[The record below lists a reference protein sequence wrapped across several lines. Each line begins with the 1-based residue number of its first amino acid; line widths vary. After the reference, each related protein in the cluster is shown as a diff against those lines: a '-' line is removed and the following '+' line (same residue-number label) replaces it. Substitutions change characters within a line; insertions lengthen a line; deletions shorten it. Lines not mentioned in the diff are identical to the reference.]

1 MLVTLIVVGLLIGLL
16 WLGVL
21 LAFQGDDHRR
31 YDLPR
36 PVAKGKRDC
45 ESTEQKAVVQRMLDD
60 RATTPKMSRKRL
72 LERLRTQ
79 MDDSGAEFVV
89 SSKIRPIVVDGVNAE
104 WVMAANADP
113 NRRVLYIHGGAY
125 MIGSPKSHRLITS
138 RLSEIANAAVLAV
151 DYRLMPE
158 NGRMAGIIDCQNA
171 YRWVL
176 ENGPDGRSDADV
188 LVVAGDSAGGNL
200 ALSTIAWARDAQ
212 LRPADAVVVFSPQ
225 TDLTLASPSL
235 LSNIDTDIMLGI
247 SFGPMV
253 KARKV
258 VALSSSFLMNKIN
271 PSNALVSPLF
281 GDLSGLPPT
290 LVQASEAEM
299 LLDDA
304 VRYVNKATA
313 QGSTAIIQTWP
324 FTLHV
329 WQAFQTPEADE
340 AFAAVEEFLSS
351 RTMNIPSKTND

>member
-1 MLVTLIVVGLLIGLL
+1 MLVTLIVVGLLMGLL

-21 LAFQGDDHRR
+21 LVFQGSDHRR

-45 ESTEQKAVVQRMLDD
+45 ESAELKAVTQRMLDD
-60 RATTPKMSRKRL
+60 RAATPKMSRKRL

-79 MDDSGAEFVV
+79 MDDAGAEFVG
-89 SSKIRPIVVDGVNAE
+89 SAKIRPVVVDGINAE
-104 WVMAANADP
+104 WVMTANADP
-113 NRRVLYIHGGAY
+113 NRRILYIHGGAY
-125 MIGSPKSHRLITS
+125 MMGSPKSHRPITS
-138 RLSEIANAAVLAV
+138 RLSEIANAAVLAI

-158 NGRMAGIIDCQNA
+158 NRRMAGINDCQDA

-176 ENGPDGRSDADV
+176 ENGPEGRSDVGV
-188 LVVAGDSAGGNL
+188 LIVAGDSAGGNL

-235 LSNIDTDIMLGI
+235 HSNIDTDILLGT

-253 KARKV
+253 NTRKV
-258 VALSSSFLMNKIN
+258 IALSSSFLMNRIN

-290 LVQASEAEM
+290 LVQASKVEM

-304 VRYVNKATA
+304 VRYVNKANA

-324 FTLHV
+324 FTPHV

-340 AFAAVEEFLSS
+340 AFGAVEEFLSA
-351 RTMNIPSKTND
+351 RTMNISSKTSD

>member
-16 WLGVL
+16 WLGIL
-21 LAFQGDDHRR
+21 LVFQGNDHRC

-36 PVAKGKRDC
+36 PVVKGTGDC
-45 ESTEQKAVVQRMLDD
+45 ESAEQKAIVQHMLDD
-60 RATTPKMSRKRL
+60 RAATPKMSRKKL

-79 MDDSGAEFVV
+79 MDDSGTAFVV
-89 SSKIRPIVVDGVNAE
+89 SSKIRPVVVDGVNAE

-113 NRRVLYIHGGAY
+113 DRRVLYIHGGAY
-125 MIGSPKSHRLITS
+125 MMGSPKSHRLITS
-138 RLSEIANAAVLAV
+138 RLSEIANAAVLAI

-158 NGRMAGIIDCQNA
+158 NRRMAGIDDCQNA

-188 LVVAGDSAGGNL
+188 FIVAGDSAGGNL
-200 ALSTIAWARDAQ
+200 ALSTIAWARDVQ

-235 LSNIDTDIMLGI
+235 HSNIDTDILLGT
-247 SFGPMV
+247 SFGPIV
-253 KARKV
+253 NARKV
-258 VALSSSFLMNKIN
+258 IALSSSFLMNRIN
-271 PSNALVSPLF
+271 PSNALVSPLL

-299 LLDDA
+299 LLDDS
-304 VRYVNKATA
+304 VRYANKANA

-340 AFAAVEEFLSS
+340 AFAAVEEFLST
-351 RTMNIPSKTND
+351 RTMNIPSKADD